1 MKLPISFLL
10 AKQNLQ
16 VSYYIESKNKTLINL
31 LYKQKQNEFDDQNSM
46 ERGHILLTK

>member
-10 AKQNLQ
+10 AKQYLQ
-16 VSYYIESKNKTLINL
+16 ASYHIESKNKTLINL

-46 ERGHILLTK
+46 EKGHMLLTK